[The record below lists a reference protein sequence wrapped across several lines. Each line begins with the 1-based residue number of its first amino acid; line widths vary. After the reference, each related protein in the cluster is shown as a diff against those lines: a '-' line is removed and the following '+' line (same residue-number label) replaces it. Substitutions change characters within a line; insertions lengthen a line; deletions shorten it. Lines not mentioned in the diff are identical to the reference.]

1 MTISPFRHPLS
12 PLSMHKSLNQFMID
26 NTATT
31 ALNLTLNR
39 TIDDIYAQTLE
50 IYQIVI
56 VSRTKS

>member
-1 MTISPFRHPLS
+1 MTISPFRYPLS

-39 TIDDIYAQTLE
+39 TIDDIYTQTLE

>member
-1 MTISPFRHPLS
+1 MIISHCRYPLS